1 MTEHRLLFDAAFHE
15 QKLMMIYI
23 GDTLQDIHKTA
34 GILALQF
41 DVKYCF
47 GL

>member
-23 GDTLQDIHKTA
+23 GDALHDIHKTE
-34 GILALQF
+34 GILALRF